1 MALISQGQLAGLDG
15 KGTSAPRAVSVGGGI
30 SLWGGRNSTPGELW
44 ETQPHLRTVV
54 DFIAR
59 GVAQIGLQAF
69 ERRAAGD
76 RRKLDGSEP
85 LGQWVRWPAPK
96 MGMGVNGLLDRMVH
110 DLAIDDRFCAIKVR
124 DRFNRIWLQPVP
136 LDLWRPLAVDW
147 TGIAGVRIGR
157 DEMLTLDQVVV
168 IVGYSPKTL
177 AIGTSPIES
186 LKQLLAGYDAAEVA
200 REAFWTGGAQSRGYL
215 KRPLE
220 APPIS
225 DEGLQRLRQ
234 DWDGRYAGPQ
244 SAGRTPVL
252 EDGMDFAS
260 VTENARNSQYLESR
274 KLTREEVAAAY
285 HVPAPMVGVLDH
297 ATFSNITEQH
307 KQLYAD
313 TLGPW
318 LRLIEQEL
326 ERQLVIP
333 DFGPEL
339 YVDFNEAERLRG
351 TIEEQ
356 AAVFSTAVGG
366 PWLTRNEVRSMQ
378 NRPPIDGGDEL
389 ITPMN
394 VTAGGQAS
402 PQSGK
407 AGPLHTKSIGT
418 KADPA
423 PEPVRV
429 AADPDLSD
437 TLTEAMTAHAE
448 RFAQWAA
455 SKRGAKADASA
466 DTKRWVSELVADIE
480 DTIQEIGAT
489 AAAPIAAEFGLKGWD
504 PVILAAYLSER
515 SKGAAESLQAALE
528 DIVDGLD
535 GDATGAD
542 TIDAVD
548 GHDTAGF
555 AGAVA
560 VGVAMWAAVDTASRG
575 DGAVKSWSV
584 TSANPRASHAAM
596 AGETVPLDSEF
607 SNGLRWPRDAD
618 GSSDETCGCTCEM
631 DITRSSP

>member
-15 KGTSAPRAVSVGGGI
+15 KGTGPARPVSVGGGL
-30 SLWGGRNSTPGELW
+30 SLWGGRNSTPEELW
-44 ETQPHLRTVV
+44 RTQPHLRTVV
-54 DFIAR
+54 DFLAR
-59 GVAQIGLQAF
+59 SVSQIGLQAF
-69 ERRAAGD
+69 ERKAAGD
-76 RRKLDGSEP
+76 RRRLDPSEP
-85 LGQWVRWPAPK
+85 LGAWVQEPSPR
-96 MGMGVNGLLDRMVH
+96 MGMISLLDRLVH
-110 DLAIDDRFCAIKVR
+110 DLAIWDRFCAIKVR
-124 DRFNRIWLQPVP
+124 DRFDRIWLQPVP
-136 LDLWRPLAVDW
+136 AKMWTPLATDW
-147 TGIAGVRIGR
+147 TGLAGVKIGR
-157 DEMLTLDQVVV
+157 DKILTPDQVVAFW
-168 IVGYSPKTL
+168 GYSPESL
-177 AIGTSPIES
+177 ATGTSPIES
-186 LKQLLAGYDAAEVA
+186 LKQLLAGHEAAEIA
-200 REAFWTGGAQSRGYL
+200 RESFWTTGAQVRGVIE
-215 KRPLE
+215 RPLD

-225 DEGLQRLRQ
+225 DEGLQRLRH
-234 DWDGRYAGPQ
+234 DWDGRYSGPT
-244 SAGRTPVL
+244 SAGRTPLL
-252 EDGMDFAS
+252 EDGMTFRP
-260 VTENARNSQYLESR
+260 VTVDAKSSQYLETR

-285 HVPAPMVGVLDH
+285 FVPAPFVGVLDH
-297 ATFSNITEQH
+297 ATFSNVVEQH
-307 KQLYAD
+307 KQLYQD

-318 LRLIEQEL
+318 LRRIEQEF
-326 ERQLVIP
+326 ERQLVRP
-333 DFGPEL
+333 DFSPEQYL
-339 YVDFNEAERLRG
+339 DFNEAERLRG
-351 TIEEQ
+351 TLEER
-356 AAVFSTAVGG
+356 AAVISTAVGG
-366 PWLTRNEVRSMQ
+366 PWLTRNEARSME
-378 NRPPIDGGDEL
+378 NRPPVDGGDEL

-466 DTKRWVSELVADIE
+466 DTKRWVSELVADIG

-504 PVILAAYLSER
+504 PVILAAYLTER
-515 SKGAAESLQAALE
+515 TKGAAESLQLALE

-542 TIDAVD
+542 TINAVD

-596 AGETVPLDSEF
+596 AGETVPLDSSF
-607 SNGLRWPRDAD
+607 SIGLRWPRDAD
-618 GSSDETCGCTCEM
+618 GSADETCGCTCEM